1 MTQVQQGG
9 QNTEVG
15 VLGLRRW
22 VRNLG
27 LFWKIVSL
35 SLLIAVPFALAAL
48 VFISGEL
55 ARVVERNA
63 GVRLQELAYNAS
75 DKLDRNLF
83 ERYGDVQAFAQ
94 SAPARSMNPSAIQ
107 NWMNTMTRTYAP
119 IYRLMVVANREG
131 RIIAANTVGL
141 DGRAIRSATLIGR
154 DVGDSPWFQ
163 RAAYGTLTDGS
174 SLVEDVHVD
183 DLQEA
188 VYGRDQA
195 LAMSFTAPIKNASG
209 QIVGVWSNRFNWD
222 VAETILQEVRDRAR
236 ATDFK
241 TVEFK
246 VTDRNQR
253 AIYTPDKAALLKTTT
268 ASADLF
274 KLAVNASDNGWVR
287 GRSYFSGERVP
298 AIEAYYRSSGYSS
311 YPGVGWLVAVSED
324 LNEVRNEQQTTLNL
338 LYTLTLLI
346 FVGVIAGIFW
356 VSSGVA
362 RRTARLATAAQ
373 GLAAGDLAQRVEGES
388 RDEIGRLGAS
398 FSDMIRYQSGMA
410 GVADRISN
418 GDLGGQVG
426 AQSERDALGTAFE
439 RMTTNLKGLIL
450 EVQHGSSSLASVS
463 TQILAATS
471 EQASG
476 VTQQSAAVAQTTATV
491 EEVKASADQAVDM
504 AQTVNENATAASRVA
519 ALGVEATRAA
529 TDGMDDIKA
538 RVAQIS
544 ENILALSEQTQQ
556 IGEIITSVGDLA
568 DQSNLLALNAAIEA
582 ARAGEHG
589 KGFAVVAQEIRVL
602 AEQSKAATAQVR
614 GILEE
619 IQRATNTAVMTTEQG
634 LKVADAG
641 SASITRV
648 AGTIKELSDVIQNS
662 AYSAQLIG
670 ASVRQHSI
678 GMEQIS
684 SAMANINSATLESL
698 STTRHTKEAAEELAR
713 LAVRLKE
720 LTARYTA

>member
-1 MTQVQQGG
+1 M
-9 QNTEVG
+9 
-15 VLGLRRW
+15 LGLRRW

>member
-1 MTQVQQGG
+1 
-9 QNTEVG
+9 
-15 VLGLRRW
+15 
-22 VRNLG
+22 
-27 LFWKIVSL
+27 LFWKIVLL
-35 SLLIAVPFALAAL
+35 SLLIALPFALGAL
-48 VFISGEL
+48 WLISNEIG
-55 ARVVERNA
+55 RVVERNA
-63 GVRLQELAYNAS
+63 GVRLQELAFNAS

-94 SAPARSMNPSAIQ
+94 SAPARSMNPQAIQ

-119 IYRLMVVANREG
+119 IYRLMVVADRSG
-131 RIIAANTVGL
+131 KIIAANTVGL
-141 DGRAIRSATLIGR
+141 DGRAVPSARLIGR
-154 DVGDSPWFQ
+154 DVGDSQWFQ

-183 DLQEA
+183 ELQEA

-195 LAMSFTAPIKNASG
+195 LAMSFTAPIKNALG
-209 QIVGVWSNRFNWD
+209 QIVGVWSNRFNWE

-236 ATDFK
+236 ASDFR
-241 TVEFK
+241 TVEFV
-246 VTDRNQR
+246 VTDKNQR
-253 AIYTPDKAALLKTTT
+253 AIYTPNADALLKSSTS
-268 ASADLF
+268 SADLI
-274 KLAVNASDNGWVR
+274 KRAVNAGDAGYVT
-287 GRSYFSGERVP
+287 GKSYLNGERTP

-324 LNEVRNEQQTTLNL
+324 LSEIRAEKQTILNL
-338 LYTLTLLI
+338 LYWLTALILL
-346 FVGVIAGIFW
+346 GVAVGIFW

-362 RRTARLATAAQ
+362 RRTGRLALAAR
-373 GLAAGDLAQRVEGES
+373 GLAGGDLEQHVSTAS
-388 RDEIGRLGAS
+388 TDEIGRLGAS
-398 FSDMIRYQSGMA
+398 FADMIRYQADMA
-410 GVADRISN
+410 AVANRISN
-418 GDLGGQVG
+418 GDLAAQVK

-439 RMTTNLKGLIL
+439 RMTANLKSLL
-450 EVQHGSSSLASVS
+450 VEVQHGSSSLATVS

-476 VTQQSAAVAQTTATV
+476 VAQQSAAVAQTTATV
-491 EEVKASADQAVDM
+491 EEVKASADQAVEM
-504 AQTVNENATAASRVA
+504 AQTVNENASAASKVA
-519 ALGVEATRAA
+519 LLGVEATREA
-529 TDGMDDIKA
+529 TAGMQDIKT

-556 IGEIITSVGDLA
+556 IGDIITTVGDLA

-582 ARAGEHG
+582 ARAGEQG
-589 KGFAVVAQEIRVL
+589 KGFAVVAQEIRAL

-641 SASITRV
+641 NASIERV
-648 AGTIKELSDVIQNS
+648 AGTIKDLSDVIQNS

-678 GMEQIS
+678 GMEQIA
-684 SAMANINSATLESL
+684 SAMSSINTATMESL
-698 STTRHTKEAAEELAR
+698 STTRHTKDAAEELAR
-713 LAVRLKE
+713 LATRLNE
-720 LTARYTA
+720 VTAEYRA